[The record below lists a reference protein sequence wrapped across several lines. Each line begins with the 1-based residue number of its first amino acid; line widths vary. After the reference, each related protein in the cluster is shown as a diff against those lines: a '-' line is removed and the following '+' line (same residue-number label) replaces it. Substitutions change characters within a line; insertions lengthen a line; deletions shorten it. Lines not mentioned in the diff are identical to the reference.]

1 MRILA
6 RRAWQAQMRFRARH
20 QRHGLVLMYHR
31 VAEPAADPWGLSVTP
46 ARFAEHLDVIRRYG
60 EPMPLARLA
69 DSMTAPDRPRRSI
82 AITFDDGY
90 ADNALNAAPIL
101 EAQDMPATIFV
112 VSGAVGRQR
121 DFWWDALARAI
132 LARPSLPAK
141 LRLEA
146 EGRVQ
151 EWALGEAATLR
162 AESMQRI
169 IGWNAEEEPPFHPRH
184 TLYQQLWALLNR
196 QPADE
201 AERLCQAVMD
211 WAGEDR
217 HGPPEDR
224 IMDAGQVAQ
233 LAQGGLIEIGAHTVG
248 HVPLDTLDHRQ
259 ALRQIG
265 GSRQQLAEMCGRD
278 IQSFSY
284 PFGRLRRET
293 PQIVAEAGFRQ
304 ACESFSWR
312 QLAFPETSRYR
323 IPRLVVPDLDGDR
336 FAAHLMDHFGE

>member
-69 DSMTAPDRPRRSI
+69 DTMTAPDRPRRSI

-101 EAQDMPATIFV
+101 EARDMPATIFV

-132 LARPSLPAK
+132 LARPSLPAE
-141 LRLEA
+141 LRL
-146 EGRVQ
+146 VVDDKPL
-151 EWALGEAATLR
+151 EWVAGEAGWATPDAPANR
-162 AESMQRI
+162 H
-169 IGWNAEEEPPFHPRH
+169 WNAQDEPPSNSRQQ
-184 TLYQQLWALLNR
+184 LYLDLWALLNS

-217 HGPPEDR
+217 HGPPKDR

-248 HVPLDTLDHRQ
+248 HVPLDTLDHGQ

>member
-1 MRILA
+1 
-6 RRAWQAQMRFRARH
+6 MRFRARH

-46 ARFAEHLDVIRRYG
+46 GHFAEHLEVIRRYG

-101 EAQDMPATIFV
+101 ESEDMPATIFV

-132 LARPSLPAK
+132 LACPSLPRE

-146 EGRVQ
+146 EGNAW
-151 EWALGEAATLR
+151 EWVLGDAATPSVEMMEQVAR
-162 AESMQRI
+162 
-169 IGWNAEEEPPFHPRH
+169 WNAEEEPPFHPRH
-184 TLYQQLWALLNR
+184 QLYQELWALLNR

-224 IMDAGQVAQ
+224 IMDEGQVAQ

-248 HVPLDTLDHRQ
+248 HVPLDTLDPAE

-265 GSRQQLAEMCGRD
+265 GSRQQLGDMCGRD
-278 IQSFSY
+278 ITSFSY

-293 PQIVAEAGFRQ
+293 PKIVAEAGFRQ

-336 FAAHLMDHFGE
+336 FAAHLMGYFGE